1 MKRPAVWFA
10 LFLLT
15 GILGGCGWKDA
26 NEAPPRP
33 AGIAIMTIDDQQ
45 QMEMESNEGEVL
57 QQVMNW
63 LDRDIVRRLRDT
75 GLEISVLKD
84 IKRYSSTM
92 GPLFIINVES
102 FNPGIAAR
110 LPRGKTG
117 GGPSSLALSYK
128 LLDERGALL
137 DEWLDGAESI
147 KGGTYCAR
155 TLNIRAMERISTTFD
170 LR

>member
-1 MKRPAVWFA
+1 MKQPIAWFV
-10 LFLLT
+10 LFLLA
-15 GILGGCGWKDA
+15 GIMSGCGWKDA
-26 NEAPPRP
+26 TKAQPRP
-33 AGIAIMTIDDQQ
+33 AGIAIMSIDDQQ
-45 QMEMESNEGEVL
+45 QMEMEPDEGEVL
-57 QQVMNW
+57 QNVMNW
-63 LDRDIVRRLRDT
+63 LDRDIVRRLRDQ

-102 FNPGIAAR
+102 FNPGSAAG
-110 LPRGKTG
+110 LPRGKSG
-117 GGPSSLALSYK
+117 GGPSSLGLSYK

-137 DEWLDGAESI
+137 DEWLDSAESI

-155 TLNIRAMERISTTFD
+155 TLNIRAMERIATTFN